1 MSSAAAAD
9 SHPSQKKD
17 DKMKSQDANK
27 RAVVKNKYLK
37 ENPHSSFLQSSS
49 PNGSV
54 GLNSIMKKSK
64 TRVRKTLE
72 GKPEFV
78 MSLVE
83 TQNVLEKFAK
93 SKTAFVVLHVDLV
106 GSTKMAMRLPIDR
119 LTVMI
124 QAFNQEMSIA
134 VKAFGG
140 YILKYV
146 GDAVIAVFPSE
157 FDTYKAC
164 EAAIRCA
171 VNISFIIKQCIN
183 PAFKIHGLPEITV
196 KMGVDYGDAL
206 VVLYGKSLHNAH
218 IDLISSSMGI
228 TAKIASFAQPNEI
241 VMGQS
246 IYNIFLS
253 NGKLL
258 KALSIPILKKRI
270 RHVKTDK
277 LENS

>member
-1 MSSAAAAD
+1 MILSGTS
-9 SHPSQKKD
+9 PKQI
-17 DKMKSQDANK
+17 
-27 RAVVKNKYLK
+27 
-37 ENPHSSFLQSSS
+37 QSRI
-49 PNGSV
+49 
-54 GLNSIMKKSK
+54 L
-64 TRVRKTLE
+64 KTLE
-72 GKPEFV
+72 NGLQFDLSTQHCNKFV
-78 MSLVE
+78 RRHVNEKVKLVILYIDIC
-83 TQNVLEKFAK
+83 N
-93 SKTAFVVLHVDLV
+93 
-106 GSTKMAMRLPIDR
+106 STKMSLLLSTASFA
-119 LTVMI
+119 LTVKV
-124 QAFNQEMSIA
+124 FSQEISLA
-134 VKAFGG
+134 VRGYGG

-146 GDAVIAVFPSE
+146 GDAVIAVFPSD

-171 VNISFIIKQCIN
+171 TNISFIIKQCIN